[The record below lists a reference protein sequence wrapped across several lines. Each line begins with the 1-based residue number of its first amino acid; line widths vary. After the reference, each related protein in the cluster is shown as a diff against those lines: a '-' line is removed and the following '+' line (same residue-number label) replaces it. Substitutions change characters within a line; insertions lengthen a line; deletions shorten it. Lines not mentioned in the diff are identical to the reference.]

1 MLLFLIVGFAGDS
14 PRGNLNKR
22 YFNKSAYKLYIYI
35 YTYIYVYI
43 YIYSFYVCIYADANK
58 YIDILLYYYY
68 NYISSLYDSHDSPAV
83 GRPHAT
89 FKWTR
94 VGPPPPPGGPPPQPN
109 GQVLGVPGPCTTW
122 GGRAPNPS
130 RLEAAEPSTFQEG
143 VGRGGGG
150 GGGGAS
156 HHERRG
162 WWQEGSAR
170 GGGVAATA
178 RLPKHTQMQN
188 SPMSSTPYYA

>member
-1 MLLFLIVGFAGDS
+1 M
-14 PRGNLNKR
+14 
-22 YFNKSAYKLYIYI
+22 YI
-35 YTYIYVYI
+35 YI

-68 NYISSLYDSHDSPAV
+68 NYISLYDSHDSPAV
-83 GRPHAT
+83 GRPPAA

-94 VGPPPPPGGPPPQPN
+94 VGPPPPGGPPPPPQPN

-170 GGGVAATA
+170 GGGGWQQPHAF
-178 RLPKHTQMQN
+178 QN
-188 SPMSSTPYYA
+188 THRCRTLQCRPRRTTLETRPISRRPVRSWIRTKSRTN